1 MCGGPDG
8 RRGCMDDRARV
19 VESFMHG
26 MPGDEDFNASLG
38 SNEHTG
44 RSAKADASTGTR
56 AAVATRTPSVVAKM
70 YAAIG
75 TLTNRNSFPMPCLP
89 PISSGRN
96 RSTGVG
102 DTDYSSFGSPVSTGA
117 LAPLAC
123 HDKIQ
128 GRGESTTLLP
138 ASRASLSVVSTK
150 SASSWMSAIFN
161 FYGVNK
167 GGASVYGH
175 KDVSSGTGGGSMK
188 SATRRR

>member
-1 MCGGPDG
+1 MADEG
-8 RRGCMDDRARV
+8 AWTTVQEWWRV
-19 VESFMHG
+19 SCIACRVMN
-26 MPGDEDFNASLG
+26 FNASVG
-38 SNEHTG
+38 SNGHTD
-44 RSAKADASTGTR
+44 RSTKADESTGMR

-75 TLTNRNSFPMPCLP
+75 TLTNRNSLPMPCLP

-175 KDVSSGTGGGSMK
+175 KDVSSGTEGGSMK